1 MRVLAIMLLLA
12 MLIPANRSAAQEAGW
27 QPLFN
32 GVDLSGWVG
41 AVDGYS
47 VEDGLLVCRSDGGG
61 NLYYER
67 ELDDF
72 VLRFDFRMEAGG
84 NNGVGIRAEQGKDAA
99 YYGMEIQILDD
110 YAPQYADLQP
120 YQFHGSIYGV
130 VAAERGAL
138 RPAGEWNEQE
148 IRAEGSRITV
158 TLNGQTI
165 VDADLR
171 EAARTGTVDGREH
184 PGLFNEKGFIGF
196 LGHGSRVEFRDIRL
210 REL

>member
-1 MRVLAIMLLLA
+1 MRILIPFLLLA
-12 MLIPANRSAAQEAGW
+12 MLVPAGRSAAQESGW

-32 GVDLSGWVG
+32 GVDLTGWVG

-47 VEDGLLVCRSDGGG
+47 VEDGLLVCRADGGG
-61 NLYYER
+61 NLYYDR

-72 VLRFDFRMEAGG
+72 VLRFAFRMEAGG
-84 NNGVGIRAEQGKDAA
+84 NNGVGVRSEQGKDAA
-99 YYGMEIQILDD
+99 YHGMEIQILDD
-110 YAPQYADLQP
+110 YDPKYADLQP
-120 YQFHGSIYGV
+120 YQYHGSIYGV

-158 TLNGQTI
+158 TLNGQVI

-171 EAARTGTVDGREH
+171 EAARGGTVDGREH
-184 PGLFNEKGFIGF
+184 PGLFNEKGYIGF
-196 LGHGSRVEFRDIRL
+196 LGHGSRIEFRDIRL